1 MASRD
6 IGYTNA
12 EDVIPHENYL
22 EITQDPIVGSTKPP
36 IVFWNVLMRFTM
48 NEWEKLRAPLN
59 WIVAISPEFYNC

>member
-22 EITQDPIVGSTKPP
+22 EITQDPIVGRYQTTDHFLERVDEVYHERVGKITSTTQLDRC
-36 IVFWNVLMRFTM
+36 NLT
-48 NEWEKLRAPLN
+48 
-59 WIVAISPEFYNC
+59 